1 MMMKIA
7 EALTNNEAEILSLWT
22 ERALDTYVSS
32 EFFKKSLD
40 RFANPV
46 GSNIREALSH
56 IFRLLRADARPE
68 ELSKPL
74 DLFIRIRAV
83 QDFTPA
89 QAIAPL
95 LDLKWVVRQIFS
107 KEEAYQHL
115 IPELLPFDRDVDR
128 IILQAFDLYVTCRE
142 QLYKARIRE
151 LKSGSYI
158 LTDSACAA
166 AVVRENQQ
174 EVDRITKNTCF
185 ADKA

>member
-40 RFANPV
+40 HFANPV
-46 GSNIREALSH
+46 GSNIREALSQ
-56 IFRLLRADARPE
+56 IFHLLVAGARPE

-74 DLFIRIRAV
+74 DQFIRIRAV
-83 QDFTPA
+83 QEFTPA
-89 QAIAPL
+89 QALAPI
-95 LDLKWVVRQIFS
+95 LDLKWVVRQVLS
-107 KEEAYQHL
+107 EDKESQGL

-128 IILQAFDLYVTCRE
+128 LVLQAFDLYMNCRE

-166 AVVRENQQ
+166 AIVRENQQ
-174 EVDRITKNTCF
+174 EVDRITSKTCA